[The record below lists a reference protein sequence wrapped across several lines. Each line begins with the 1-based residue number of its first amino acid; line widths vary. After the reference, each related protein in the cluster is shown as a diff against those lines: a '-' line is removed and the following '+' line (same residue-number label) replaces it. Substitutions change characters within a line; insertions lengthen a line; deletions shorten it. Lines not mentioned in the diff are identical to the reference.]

1 MEGLREPARVE
12 KHSGPSLY
20 RSATREGPKRERRKR
35 MLDREEGVGG
45 SEGDWAEE
53 KERVQEKERA
63 RATLQEQRLK
73 ISINGRIVLKD
84 NLTRG

>member
-1 MEGLREPARVE
+1 MP
-12 KHSGPSLY
+12 
-20 RSATREGPKRERRKR
+20 
-35 MLDREEGVGG
+35 DREEGVIGG
-45 SEGDWAEE
+45 RGREEASEGDWAEE
-53 KERVQEKERA
+53 REGESARKRTKRA

>member
-1 MEGLREPARVE
+1 M
-12 KHSGPSLY
+12 S
-20 RSATREGPKRERRKR
+20 
-35 MLDREEGVGG
+35 DREEGVVGG
-45 SEGDWAEE
+45 RRREEAGEGDRAEE
-53 KERVQEKERA
+53 REGEEREKKNEA

>member
-1 MEGLREPARVE
+1 
-12 KHSGPSLY
+12 
-20 RSATREGPKRERRKR
+20 